1 MYNYPFY
8 NPPVPP
14 IPDWCWLFSLPAF
27 RPPSTPKT
35 NIEWDILGEIPVKL
49 WPCPGSESVTLHCLK
64 VCAGCRLTLFMGVS
78 LKVWNNNFSRFHGA
92 LIIVSE
98 TKAVLSQNSQQLR
111 SLKLKL
117 KTISLQRFAM
127 SIFYRVSFLCELWH
141 NVWCVIP
148 WRWGWVTRAWCPHV
162 NVFSRYQ
169 NAPVSRSSTLSLPI
183 PELPLCMLLSLSHR
197 HSPTLFI
204 CVAKGQHRLASP
216 PLPPR
221 PIDLTLQTLYHDFT

>member
-1 MYNYPFY
+1 
-8 NPPVPP
+8 
-14 IPDWCWLFSLPAF
+14 
-27 RPPSTPKT
+27 
-35 NIEWDILGEIPVKL
+35 
-49 WPCPGSESVTLHCLK
+49 
-64 VCAGCRLTLFMGVS
+64 MGVS

-111 SLKLKL
+111 SLNLKL
-117 KTISLQRFAM
+117 KTIPLQRFAM